1 MGFPSQELFKAVFQ
15 SFGGSCGKRNGS
27 KSQKD
32 AAAGVQG
39 TAAAGIGT
47 KSQLALKLQQE
58 ERKTQRRTVSRRQR
72 EAEKQRLF
80 DLKQQKRKEKHKGR

>member
-15 SFGGSCGKRNGS
+15 SFGGSCGKRNGA

-39 TAAAGIGT
+39 TAAAGHRNQIPIGAEAAAGGT
-47 KSQLALKLQQE
+47 ENAAQN
-58 ERKTQRRTVSRRQR
+58 RRQR

>member
-1 MGFPSQELFKAVFQ
+1 MVKETGQNPKRMRRQACRELRQ
-15 SFGGSCGKRNGS
+15 P
-27 KSQKD
+27 
-32 AAAGVQG
+32 
-39 TAAAGIGT
+39 GIGT

>member
-15 SFGGSCGKRNGS
+15 SFGGSCGKRNGA

-39 TAAAGIGT
+39 TAAAGHRNQIPIGAEAAAGGT
-47 KSQLALKLQQE
+47 ENAGA
-58 ERKTQRRTVSRRQR
+58 ER
-72 EAEKQRLF
+72 
-80 DLKQQKRKEKHKGR
+80 

>member
-15 SFGGSCGKRNGS
+15 SFGGSCGKRNGA

-39 TAAAGIGT
+39 TAAAGHRNQIPIRAEAAAGGT
-47 KSQLALKLQQE
+47 ENVAQNGEPQAAGS
-58 ERKTQRRTVSRRQR
+58 RKAAVV
-72 EAEKQRLF
+72 
-80 DLKQQKRKEKHKGR
+80 